1 MYNNN
6 KLRESDDYY
15 FNKGHA
21 FSYNGDLIHSF
32 DICGNCEAHALLLTI
47 TSSSSTSSF
56 YTATTASGEK
66 GHNSDLYY
74 TQTNVSNLP
83 TLFEL
88 TIEQRRGNKQFDKC
102 PNKPTV

>member
-47 TSSSSTSSF
+47 TSSSST
-56 YTATTASGEK
+56 TNNE

-74 TQTNVSNLP
+74 TQANVTSLP

-88 TIEQRRGNKQFDKC
+88 TKEQRRGNKQFDKC
-102 PNKPTV
+102 PYKPTV

>member
-47 TSSSSTSSF
+47 TSTST
-56 YTATTASGEK
+56 TEK

-102 PNKPTV
+102 PYKPTV